1 MYLLALMITYNTR
14 LLPEN
19 QENSQLLREILEMEK
34 FVFNKC
40 SKEHF
45 GSKKNSLVLL
55 HSKVYKNVRAERPEI
70 PSQVILKG
78 EQSCLAAYRGIKS
91 NKHKID
97 KPIEKKNLA
106 IRLDKRLYSCATKE
120 SIKITTTQGRKLF
133 KYQLYPKLVEL
144 FNKFEYCDPLVF
156 ERNGEFWIN
165 LTFRNDPEKKLK
177 ENLALGVDLGIR
189 IPAACSDGR
198 LIIDRKYNKEKRRL
212 RYLKRQ
218 LKSAI
223 HTKKSKSAKKHLKK
237 LKNKEQNK
245 SKNQTHL
252 LANEILKTNANVI
265 VLEDLTG
272 IKKKKN
278 KFENKRSIAQV
289 PFYMLKEILTYKAK
303 SQGKSVM
310 LVRPQFTSQT
320 DSVTGKR
327 EGERRG
333 RRFYNKTGLIY
344 DADLNAAN
352 NIAQKS
358 KLPLSCSSSIL
369 DGAGRIVT
377 LPNAG
382 NNLVEN

>member
-1 MYLLALMITYNTR
+1 MSMITYNTR
-14 LLPEN
+14 LLAEN
-19 QENSQLLREILEMEK
+19 KENERLLREILEMEK

-55 HSKVYKNVRAERPEI
+55 HSKVYKNVRAEKPEI

-78 EQSCLAAYRGIKS
+78 EQSCLSAYRGIKS

-97 KPIEKKNLA
+97 KPIEKKNLS

-120 SIKITTTQGRKLF
+120 SIKITTIDGRKLF
-133 KYQLYPKLVEL
+133 KYQLYPKLIEL
-144 FNKFEYCDPLVF
+144 FNKYEYCDPLVF
-156 ERNGEFWIN
+156 ERNGELWISI
-165 LTFRNDPEKKLK
+165 TFKNDPEKKEK
-177 ENLALGVDLGIR
+177 QNLALGVDLGIR

-198 LIIDRKYNKEKRRL
+198 LIVDRKYNKEKRRL
-212 RYLKRQ
+212 RFLKRQ
-218 LKSAI
+218 LQSAI
-223 HTKKSKSAKKHLKK
+223 HTKKSKSAKRHLKK

-265 VLEDLTG
+265 VLEDLAG
-272 IKKKKN
+272 IKKKKS
-278 KFENKRSIAQV
+278 KFENKRSISQV

-303 SQGKSVM
+303 SLGKSVM
-310 LVRPQFTSQT
+310 LVCPTNTSKT

-333 RRFYNKTGLIY
+333 RRFYSKNGLIY
-344 DADLNAAN
+344 DSDVNASC

-369 DGAGRIVT
+369 DGAGRIVN
-377 LPNAG
+377 LPI
-382 NNLVEN
+382 VENTLSRKI